1 MLNIK
6 SFTEYLTGKKKDIK
20 EASNTTY
27 KLVDKKTGKVV
38 FTGKYNQVVQ
48 KDKETGYKHKVVQEY
63 MGSAVAGQSG
73 PGLGRF
79 RPTVSMYK
87 KSEGT
92 ALHKFLVKK
101 GVLKK

>member
-1 MLNIK
+1 MLNFEQWSKKYKDSIDCENPK
-6 SFTEYLTGKKKDIK
+6 GFSQKAHCQGK
-20 EASNTTY
+20 
-27 KLVDKKTGKVV
+27 
-38 FTGKYNQVVQ
+38 Q
-48 KDKETGYKHKVVQEY
+48 KNEY

-92 ALHKFLVKK
+92 ALHKYLVSK

>member
-1 MLNIK
+1 MLK
-6 SFTEYLTGKKKDIK
+6 TFEEYLTGKKK
-20 EASNTTY
+20 E
-27 KLVDKKTGKVV
+27 KKVK
-38 FTGKYNQVVQ
+38 K
-48 KDKETGYKHKVVQEY
+48 EY

-92 ALHKFLVKK
+92 ALHKYLVSK

>member
-1 MLNIK
+1 
-6 SFTEYLTGKKKDIK
+6 
-20 EASNTTY
+20 
-27 KLVDKKTGKVV
+27 
-38 FTGKYNQVVQ
+38 
-48 KDKETGYKHKVVQEY
+48 

-79 RPTVSMYK
+79 KPSVSMYK

>member
-1 MLNIK
+1 MLKIK
-6 SFTEYLTGKKKDIK
+6 TFEEYLTGKKKD
-20 EASNTTY
+20 
-27 KLVDKKTGKVV
+27 KKVK
-38 FTGKYNQVVQ
+38 K
-48 KDKETGYKHKVVQEY
+48 EY
-63 MGSAVAGQSG
+63 MGSAVADQSG

-79 RPTVSMYK
+79 KPSVSMYK